1 MSQSNEKIL
10 YLLTFEDAQN
20 VADELIDRELTK
32 KELKL
37 IQEYYLKDGYPE
49 WRDEMEKIIMKVISK

>member
-1 MSQSNEKIL
+1 
-10 YLLTFEDAQN
+10 